1 MICLL
6 YTIQTITHY
15 TISSIVNYAKSIMTS
30 TPMPKI
36 VSVEGNIGV
45 GKTTM
50 LDIENYIRKTELRI
64 LLLSRADRK
73 MDEAR

>member
-15 TISSIVNYAKSIMTS
+15 TITSIVNYAKSIMTS

-50 LDIENYIRKTELRI
+50 LDNIENYIRKTELRI
-64 LLLSRADRK
+64 LLLCASR
-73 MDEAR
+73 

>member
-1 MICLL
+1 
-6 YTIQTITHY
+6 
-15 TISSIVNYAKSIMTS
+15 MTS

-50 LDIENYIRKTELRI
+50 LDNIENYIQKTELRI
-64 LLLSRADRK
+64 LLLCASR
-73 MDEAR
+73 